1 MKNFSEATVIKSDLM
16 LDVNLVLSPMGGATY
31 CQIELNQKVLFVG
44 LVSEKIIL
52 NAKVPLCDPLHFK
65 FFVERTHPQ
74 AIHIDLLTVDSRE
87 VLPLYRQHAS
97 PPTSYLD
104 FTGHWELSIPN
115 FYTWYH
121 EITGQGWIA

>member
-1 MKNFSEATVIKSDLM
+1 MKNFSEATVIKSKLM
-16 LDVNLVLSPMGGATY
+16 LDVNLVISPMCGDTY

-44 LVSEKIIL
+44 LVSEKTNL
-52 NAKVPLCDPLHFK
+52 NIEVPLCAPLHFK

-74 AIHIDLLTVDSRE
+74 AIHIDLLAVDGRE
-87 VLPLYRQHAS
+87 VLPLYLNQAS

-104 FTGHWELSIPN
+104 FTGIWELSIPS
-115 FYTWYH
+115 FYPWYH

>member
-16 LDVNLVLSPMGGATY
+16 LDVNLVISPRGGEAY
-31 CQIELNQKVLFVG
+31 CEIELNQKLLFAG
-44 LVSEKIIL
+44 LVSEKTNL
-52 NAKVPLCDPLHFK
+52 NAKIPLCDPLYLK
-65 FFVERTHPQ
+65 FFVKRTHPQ
-74 AIHIDLLTVDSRE
+74 AIHIDLLTVDGRE
-87 VLPLYRQHAS
+87 VLPLYLNQTS

-104 FTGHWELSIPN
+104 FTGHWVLSIPN

>member
-1 MKNFSEATVIKSDLM
+1 MKNFSEATVIKS
-16 LDVNLVLSPMGGATY
+16 NLVLYVNLAISPMGGDTY

-44 LVSEKIIL
+44 LVSEKTNL
-52 NAKVPLCDPLHFK
+52 NAEVPLCDPLNFK

-74 AIHIDLLTVDSRE
+74 AIQIDMLTVDGME
-87 VLPLYRQHAS
+87 VLPLYRHHAS

-115 FYTWYH
+115 FYPWYH
-121 EITGQGWIA
+121 EITGQGWIV